1 MRQSI
6 SLFIL
11 LSLILFAFT
20 AQPIVWTKPAAG
32 GAPTEAEV
40 RAYFAKYNADW
51 TVSHQYTEP
60 TISFQKIQI
69 APPTKYNFVGVGWQ
83 VCYPVKID
91 WTAGY
96 TYAYRRWR
104 YTSRYTNDYYRFY
117 RDDFGQLAVGDHQ
130 NGQSTD
136 QKQEY

>member
-1 MRQSI
+1 MKTQ
-6 SLFIL
+6 IL
-11 LSLILFAFT
+11 PLGLLLICLSGFHGSAVQT
-20 AQPIVWTKPAAG
+20 AKGVPA
-32 GAPTEAEV
+32 EAEV
-40 RAYFAKYNADW
+40 RAYFTKYNADW
-51 TVSHQYTEP
+51 TVSHQYSEP

-96 TYAYRRWR
+96 TYAYRRWQ
-104 YTSRYTNDYYRFY
+104 YTTRKTNDYYRFY
-117 RDDFGQLAVGDHQ
+117 RNDFGELEVGDHT

-136 QKQEY
+136 QKVEY

>member
-1 MRQSI
+1 MNAPL
-6 SLFIL
+6 LFIIL
-11 LSLILFAFT
+11 LVCGSAFYRPPGSYT
-20 AQPIVWTKPAAG
+20 AKGT
-32 GAPTEAEV
+32 PTEAEV
-40 RAYFAKYNADW
+40 RAYFTKYNADW

-117 RDDFGQLAVGDHQ
+117 RNDFGELEVGDHK

-136 QKQEY
+136 QKVDY

>member
-1 MRQSI
+1 MNAHH
-6 SLFIL
+6 LFV
-11 LSLILFAFT
+11 AFT
-20 AQPIVWTKPAAG
+20 LMVLSAFTHLTPYSAAK

-40 RAYFAKYNADW
+40 RAYFTKYNADW

-60 TISFQKIQI
+60 TISFRKIQI
-69 APPTKYNFVGVGWQ
+69 APPDKYNFVGLGWQ
-83 VCYPVKID
+83 VCYPVRID

-117 RDDFGQLAVGDHQ
+117 RNDFGELEVGDHK

-136 QKQEY
+136 QKVVY